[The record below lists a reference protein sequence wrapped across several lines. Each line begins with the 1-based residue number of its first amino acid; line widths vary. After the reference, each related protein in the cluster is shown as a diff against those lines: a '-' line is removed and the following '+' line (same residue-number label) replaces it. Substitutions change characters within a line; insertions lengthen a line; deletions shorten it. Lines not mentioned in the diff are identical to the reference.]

1 MQKTLKY
8 TGRKRKN
15 WTLFFMALPLMV
27 FVFAM
32 KYVPLLGWYFSLI
45 EYKVGKPILECTFV
59 GLNNFR
65 AMFKNPAFFRAL
77 TNTFIFSGIKY
88 ALLFVPP
95 VFAILFNEIPN
106 VHYRKV
112 VQTMTTLPHFIS
124 WVIVYGLAYAL
135 FSTEGVVNRALAI
148 FSLRPQSL
156 MTDRNAVYVFQSA
169 LYLWKV
175 LGWNSIIYVA
185 AIAGI
190 DPQLYEAA
198 SIDGAGHFR
207 RAVHITLPGILP
219 TMLVLLLLG
228 VANIISNGMDQYY
241 LFQNPMNYNKIETL
255 ELYTY
260 KQGMKLMDY
269 SYASAV
275 DIMKSLVS
283 LTLLFV
289 TNAIAKKVRGNAI
302 V

>member
-45 EYKVGKPILECTFV
+45 EYKVGKPIMDCTFV
-59 GLNNFR
+59 GLDNFR

-95 VFAILFNEIPN
+95 IFAILFNEIPN
-106 VHYRKV
+106 LHYRKI

-135 FSTEGVVNRALAI
+135 FSTEGVVNKALLAMGM
-148 FSLRPQSL
+148 RTQSI
-156 MTDRNAVYVFQSA
+156 MTDRNSVYLFQSA

-198 SIDGAGHFR
+198 SIDGAGHFK
-207 RAVHITLPGILP
+207 RALHITLPGILP

-283 LTLLFV
+283 LTLLFT
-289 TNAIAKKVRGNAI
+289 TNAIAKKVRGNSI

>member
-1 MQKTLKY
+1 MQKTIKY

-45 EYKVGKPILECTFV
+45 EYKVGKPIMECTFV
-59 GLNNFR
+59 GLDNFR

-95 VFAILFNEIPN
+95 IFAILFNEIPN
-106 VHYRKV
+106 IHYRKI

-135 FSTEGVVNRALAI
+135 FSTEGVVNKALLAMGM
-148 FSLRPQSL
+148 RTQSI
-156 MTDRNAVYVFQSA
+156 MTDRNSVYLFQSV

-198 SIDGAGHFR
+198 SIDGAGHFK
-207 RAVHITLPGILP
+207 RALHITLPGILP

-283 LTLLFV
+283 LTLLFT
-289 TNAIAKKVRGNAI
+289 TNAIAKKVRGNSI